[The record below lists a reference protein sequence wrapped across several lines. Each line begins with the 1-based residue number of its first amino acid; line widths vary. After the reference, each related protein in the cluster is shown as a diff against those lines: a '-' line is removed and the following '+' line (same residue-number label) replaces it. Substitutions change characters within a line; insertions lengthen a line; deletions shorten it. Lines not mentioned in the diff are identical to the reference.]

1 MGLIAGNVGV
11 KAILEVFRCLTFYCS
26 GHGSG
31 YIMGLIAGNV
41 GIKAFIVIFNLLP
54 ADFFGRGAGG
64 FHFVGAIHALGECD
78 FVSCAAIG
86 FTYNPFFCI
95 LTDGGGL
102 AVVHCFVFHGEG
114 AVIIADHSS
123 GDVIAAWYCVIT
135 QVLGDS
141 LRPYG
146 GTSCGIYFPFI
157 GSDGDRAAVFI
168 ENGFCSVFHSA
179 NGIIDFGG
187 HIARINLGIVVW
199 FASQGNTFCFEAIG
213 DFQILGGDGS
223 VSFDISFG
231 CDGAVACIQIST
243 FQCQAVSFHGTRACV
258 KTVTGNLAFCMNG
271 TTGFDVTTVNFTI
284 LGIQAGA
291 GNGAAADVSA
301 LGIQAGAGNGGA
313 GNGGAANGFT
323 RNISCRNDIM
333 DIQISGLEGSYTV
346 CQFISGDCTPSINV
360 LDAKALHTGKSAV
373 GSDVHR
379 ADFAGCC
386 CDFAVCA
393 NRKLSLSSF
402 DGTVSI
408 ESRFSISRRI
418 AAGKYAIRCNNGTVR
433 AHFDALFVHGDLI
446 ITIYLQYQLIHRRGC
461 GAVVSGHFGNHA
473 VVAHFEIIL
482 GIGFPRIDFVNY
494 FSITITGGFEGI
506 VCFFGMVCFSG
517 MGYIIDSNFIRCFP
531 IIFCHYNHIFGLDG
545 ARDIRNNIRRFT
557 QYAASCE

>member
-54 ADFFGRGAGG
+54 ADFFGGGTGG
-64 FHFVGAIHALGECD
+64 FHFVGAIHTLGECD
-78 FVSCAAIG
+78 FASCAAIG

-95 LTDGGGL
+95 LADGGGL

-114 AVIIADHSS
+114 AVIIADHFS

-135 QVLGDS
+135 QVLGDY

-146 GTSCGIYFPFI
+146 GTSCGIYSPFI

-179 NGIIDFGG
+179 TDFMNFGCYLAFIDIG
-187 HIARINLGIVVW
+187 LVEV
-199 FASQGNTFCFEAIG
+199 FASQGNVVGFQAAG
-213 DFQILGGDGS
+213 NFQILGSDFPSGIDI
-223 VSFDISFG
+223 VSIDIAGG
-231 CDGAVACIQIST
+231 CDGAAACIQLST
-243 FQCQAVSFHGTRACV
+243 FQCQAV
-258 KTVTGNLAFCMNG
+258 AFNG
-271 TTGFDVTTVNFTI
+271 TAGFNITTVNFTI
-284 LGIQAGA
+284 LR
-291 GNGAAADVSA
+291 
-301 LGIQAGAGNGGA
+301 IQAGAGNGGA

-482 GIGFPRIDFVNY
+482 GIGFLRIGVVNY

-545 ARDIRNNIRRFT
+545 ARDIRNNIGRFT